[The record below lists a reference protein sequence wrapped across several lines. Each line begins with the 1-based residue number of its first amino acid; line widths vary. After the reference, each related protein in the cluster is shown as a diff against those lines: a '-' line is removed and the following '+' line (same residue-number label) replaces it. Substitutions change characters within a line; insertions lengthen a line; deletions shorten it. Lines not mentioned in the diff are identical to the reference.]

1 MSVTRAVLDA
11 ADAGTSTVA
20 DIAARTGL
28 DRDVVALA
36 LERLVATGR
45 LTAQP
50 LQAGCPPAGCG
61 GCASSAGSAGGSPGC
76 ARPAGDTGPVLLSLG
91 VRRS

>member
-11 ADAGTSTVA
+11 ANAGTSTVA

-61 GCASSAGSAGGSPGC
+61 GCASGADGPSGC
-76 ARPAGDTGPVLLSLG
+76 RRPAGDTGPVLLSLG
-91 VRRS
+91 VRGS